1 MEQLETYHVKNLDP
15 VQLNNIEGGNP
26 VRIVLG
32 VITTVISLGKAGD
45 QAVEWFLHGWNN
57 PN

>member
-15 VQLNNIEGGNP
+15 IQINKIEGGNP
-26 VRIVLG
+26 VRVVLG
-32 VITTVISLGKAGD
+32 VITAIISLGKAGD
-45 QAVEWFLHGWNN
+45 QAFEWFLQGWNN